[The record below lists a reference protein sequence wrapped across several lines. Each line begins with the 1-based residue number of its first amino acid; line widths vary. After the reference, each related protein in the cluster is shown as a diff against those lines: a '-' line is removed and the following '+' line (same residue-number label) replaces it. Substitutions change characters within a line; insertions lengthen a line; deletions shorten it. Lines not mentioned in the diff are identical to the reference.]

1 MLPLSIYPSVSA
13 VVLFHLKIFVQ
24 HFYVDLGWPK
34 ERQKKITCESLLA
47 SDTCKS
53 LSPFA
58 AFILH
63 ILYSLSF
70 LLLSI
75 GYMKG
80 KKKT

>member
-24 HFYVDLGWPK
+24 HFYGDLGWPK
-34 ERQKKITCESLLA
+34 DKKITCESLLA